1 MSVTV
6 DLPPETLR
14 RLEAEAERRGLSID
28 DVIAQLVAKLP
39 VGSGRTPR
47 RPAFVAIG
55 ASEHGITDRIDD
67 TLAEGF
73 GSD

>member
-6 DLPPETLR
+6 DLPPEALR
-14 RLEAEAERRGLSID
+14 RLVAEAERRGISID
-28 DVIAQLVAKLP
+28 EVVAGLVAKLP
-39 VGSGRTPR
+39 VESDRTPR

-73 GSD
+73 GRG